1 MPRGTLLDTVGNL
14 GSEKAMKYFE
24 YVEAI
29 HTSAPFGK
37 TERRG
42 HIDFYPNG
50 GSNQP
55 CTCDN
60 ACPDID
66 CNSSW
71 HQKNDHKRAPAYFE
85 KSIPGTG
92 MVSVPDAPRQVDGR
106 LLVLVQ
112 GSARGRQPPRI
123 SRGGLGRPQ
132 APPAFRA
139 PSPETPV
146 NFSGFLFR

>member
-1 MPRGTLLDTVGNL
+1 MTASSKIVQKRLCNLIQTSSNLANTGKYVHKLGLPKMPRGTLLDTVGNL

-24 YVEAI
+24 YVDAI

-60 ACPDID
+60 PCPDTD

-71 HQKNDHKRAPAYFE
+71 QQKNDHKRAPAYFE
-85 KSIPGTG
+85 VCIVHIFFKPGHI
-92 MVSVPDAPRQVDGR
+92 
-106 LLVLVQ
+106 L
-112 GSARGRQPPRI
+112 
-123 SRGGLGRPQ
+123 SR
-132 APPAFRA
+132 
-139 PSPETPV
+139 S
-146 NFSGFLFR
+146 S

>member
-24 YVEAI
+24 YVDAI

-55 CTCDN
+55 CTCN
-60 ACPDID
+60 NQCPDID

-71 HQKNDHKRAPAYFE
+71 QQKSDHKRAPAYFE
-85 KSIPGTG
+85 VCIIHLLFKPGHFNFKIFIG
-92 MVSVPDAPRQVDGR
+92 
-106 LLVLVQ
+106 
-112 GSARGRQPPRI
+112 I
-123 SRGGLGRPQ
+123 HIESR
-132 APPAFRA
+132 
-139 PSPETPV
+139 
-146 NFSGFLFR
+146 